1 MTSITYI
8 VNTDFNFL
16 TSTQTPLGVSI
27 SKVVLSDTN
36 EELVRVAI
44 SPEEVVA
51 EGGVTLNLVEDYRA
65 AIRSVYSS
73 VFDELT
79 NYVAG
84 TSNAELPP
92 QGGSTYG
99 SRLYTAVF
107 NLKTLNDELIRTST
121 ND

>member
-1 MTSITYI
+1 MTSFTYI

-16 TSTQTPLGVSI
+16 TSMQTPLGVSI
-27 SKVVLSDTN
+27 SKVVLSDAN
-36 EELVRVAI
+36 EELIRVAI

-51 EGGVTLNLVEDYRA
+51 EGGVTLNLVENYRA

-92 QGGSTYG
+92 QGGATYG